1 MLHPGA
7 VSIWMDGWDGMDH
20 RVGWGIEHKYGA
32 NKWSFIY
39 YVIHFVPNKDLT
51 TINDR
56 HSAVNWVANDI
67 LQFYSETQMNHW
79 SARKLPCCQQGYLG
93 SSVDSDQHI
102 AVLYFFVNK
111 KSNYQ
116 WQRSLAGFWHVAR
129 VALSCSDTV
138 EIRLLWTSS
147 GDVKSSCWSQEG
159 FLSRVVASGK
169 LWISWIGLI
178 WFILWIGWIEWRP
191 RNRETQR
198 NVDNEWIWKLDKC
211 KRLLKAWLLVS
222 ANNFWLQK
230 DARWVGESR
239 FHSLLCSPPLTR
251 LLGQVHHMIHHK
263 GALDEADDL
272 DEQAVRSI
280 VLIFLIHWFS
290 SPLSFVRWLLDSG
303 RIISR
308 WSR

>member
-1 MLHPGA
+1 MNGLDR
-7 VSIWMDGWDGMDH
+7 MGWDH
-20 RVGWGIEHKYGA
+20 RVGWDIEHKYGA

-79 SARKLPCCQQGYLG
+79 SARKLPCWQQWYLG

-116 WQRSLAGFWHVAR
+116 WQRSLARFWHVAR

-138 EIRLLWTSS
+138 EIIPLWTRS

-159 FLSRVVASGK
+159 FLSWVVASGK
-169 LWISWIGLI
+169 LWISWIG
-178 WFILWIGWIEWRP
+178 WIGWFDSSCELDGDRRD
-191 RNRETQR
+191 RNRETQC
-198 NVDNEWIWKLDKC
+198 NVDNECIWKLDKC
-211 KRLLKAWLLVS
+211 KCMFKAWLLVQFSFS

-230 DARWVGESR
+230 DARWVGESC
-239 FHSLLCSPPLTR
+239 FDSLPCSTPLTR